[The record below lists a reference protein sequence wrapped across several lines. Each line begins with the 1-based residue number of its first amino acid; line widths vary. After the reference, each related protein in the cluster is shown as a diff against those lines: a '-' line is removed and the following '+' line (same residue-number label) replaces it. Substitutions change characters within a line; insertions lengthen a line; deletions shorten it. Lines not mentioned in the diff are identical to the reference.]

1 MNVESLTNRQMNM
14 LQKSEL
20 LTGLK
25 REELIEFLSGD
36 DVIMGDYQRGE
47 DIFDRTR
54 FLRSIAFIL
63 SGTATVYIPSASGQE
78 MPMRKLNKGNFFGV
92 ATLFTEQKD
101 YVSRI
106 VAMTDI
112 KVIFIGQETVEKM
125 IRKEPAFSM
134 GLIKFLSD
142 RIRFLNTK
150 ISLLSNSNSMD
161 SFVEYL
167 VNMSLQS
174 GNTFSVGSSY
184 TLLAKSL
191 NISRSS
197 LYRNIEDLEEKGLI
211 RREGK
216 NITVPDIS
224 ALTSYIL

>member
-1 MNVESLTNRQMNM
+1 M
-14 LQKSEL
+14 
-20 LTGLK
+20 
-25 REELIEFLSGD
+25 
-36 DVIMGDYQRGE
+36 
-47 DIFDRTR
+47 
-54 FLRSIAFIL
+54 
-63 SGTATVYIPSASGQE
+63 
-78 MPMRKLNKGNFFGV
+78 
-92 ATLFTEQKD
+92 
-101 YVSRI
+101 
-106 VAMTDI
+106 I
-112 KVIFIGQETVEKM
+112 KKA
-125 IRKEPAFSM
+125 PAFSM

-142 RIRFLNTK
+142 RIRFLNNK

-216 NITVPDIS
+216 NITIPDIS
-224 ALTSYIL
+224 ALTNYIL